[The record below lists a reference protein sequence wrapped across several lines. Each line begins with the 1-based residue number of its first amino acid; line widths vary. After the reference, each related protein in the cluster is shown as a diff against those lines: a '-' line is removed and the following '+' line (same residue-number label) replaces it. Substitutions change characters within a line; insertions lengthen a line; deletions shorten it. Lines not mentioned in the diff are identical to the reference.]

1 MRGEQRR
8 LVRIDRSGAIREKSR
23 VRGRMRAL
31 EIFVRLADKRLP
43 GSRDGRDHGGVAH
56 ICASAESNQKCGIA
70 KQMQCE
76 MRDASSFLDSIIS
89 GENAKWVPVDRSRE
103 LHARSVPEAILFTT
117 SIT

>member
-89 GENAKWVPVDRSRE
+89 GENAKWVSVDRSRE